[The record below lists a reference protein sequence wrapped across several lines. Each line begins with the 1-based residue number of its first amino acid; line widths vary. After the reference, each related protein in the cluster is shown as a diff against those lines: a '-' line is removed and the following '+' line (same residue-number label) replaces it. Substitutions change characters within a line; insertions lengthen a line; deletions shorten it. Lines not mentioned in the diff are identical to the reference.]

1 MRTLSIIAVA
11 CALAYS
17 NLARAQAP
25 DASQAPQPELVPPKL
40 VQKVE
45 PVYPEAERSSGAA
58 ASVVLTLTI
67 DREGHVSEAVV
78 TDSGGPDF
86 DAAAITAAQSLVFEP
101 ALKNGEP
108 VIAKIRYR
116 FDFQLAAPEPP
127 APVPT
132 PAPPTT
138 PSAPPPPNS
147 APNAAE
153 TAAQSDALEVD
164 VQGQKPPR
172 EPTKHELSAEEISR
186 IPGTNGDALRSLGNL
201 PGVARPPGLSG
212 LLIVRGSAAQDT
224 QIFVDGTN
232 VPIIYHFG
240 GLSSVIPSEMLE
252 KIDFYPGNFGPEYG
266 RASGGIVDVGVR
278 SPRKDRLGG
287 LLQFDLIDGRVLAE
301 GPINDSTRFLIA
313 GRRSW
318 LDAWLG
324 PALRAGGTG
333 VSVAP
338 VYYDYQAMLEH
349 DLTRDTT
356 LRVFGFGSDDL
367 FRITLNSP
375 NASDP
380 TAGGAA
386 GEHSR
391 FWRAQARLDT
401 RASSTARWTTT
412 FSVGQDA
419 QRFDVGNI
427 MFDYTLFSID
437 GRSDLRARVAPG
449 ITAVAGIDSQ
459 WSSYDVTARVP
470 PVNSNSNDTGGPLYG
485 RPLVELT
492 GTGSWFRPAGYA
504 MLELEPVTGFKL
516 YPGIRGDYG
525 SDTKKWTA
533 DPRLGLRYDVHAGF
547 PRTTLKGGVGL
558 YHQPPQPNESIA
570 PFGTPGVGSL
580 SALQTS
586 VGVEQEITRPLELS
600 FELYYKKLDDLVVP
614 VAAATTAQS
623 GTSYQNIGSGR
634 SYGSELLLRYKPEG
648 RFFGWLAYTLSRSE
662 RRDGPGEPLHVY
674 DFDQT
679 HILTAVASYKLGRG
693 WQVGGRFRYVTGNPY
708 TPDIGGIADYD
719 SGAYAPIASANT
731 NSARMASFNQLDLRV
746 DKEWQFK
753 AWKLSAYLDVQNVYN
768 RQNPE
773 GIAYNYNYSKTG
785 IVSGLPLLPIIGVR
799 GEL

>member
-1 MRTLSIIAVA
+1 MRTLSVFAVA
-11 CALAYS
+11 CALASS
-17 NLARAQAP
+17 NLAHAQTP
-25 DASQAPQPELVPPKL
+25 DAPAAPEPALVPPKL
-40 VQKVE
+40 VQKVD
-45 PVYPEAERSSGAA
+45 PIYPEAERANGAA
-58 ASVVLTLTI
+58 ASVTLTLTI
-67 DREGHVSEAVV
+67 DRTGHVTEAVV
-78 TDSGGPDF
+78 AESGGASF
-86 DAAAITAAQSLVFEP
+86 DEAATTAAGQLVFEP
-101 ALKNGEP
+101 AQKNGAP

-127 APVPT
+127 PAAPE
-132 PAPPTT
+132 
-138 PSAPPPPNS
+138 PPPPPPPTPPPAAT
-147 APNAAE
+147 APTPDAAQV
-153 TAAQSDALEVD
+153 AAQSDALEVD

-172 EPTKHELSAEEISR
+172 EPTKHELSAQEISR
-186 IPGTNGDALRSLGNL
+186 IPGTNGDALRSLTNL

-212 LLIVRGSAAQDT
+212 LLIVRGSAPEDT

-252 KIDFYPGNFGPEYG
+252 KIDFYPGNFGPQYG

-278 SPRKDRLGG
+278 SPRKDRIGG
-287 LLQFDLIDGRVLAE
+287 LMQFDLIDGRVLAE

-318 LDAWLG
+318 LDTWLG

-356 LRVFGFGSDDL
+356 LRVFGFGSDDRFKL
-367 FRITLNSP
+367 TLNSP
-375 NASDP
+375 DASDP
-380 TAGGAA
+380 LGGAA
-386 GEHSR
+386 GEHTS

-401 RASSTARWTTT
+401 RASSTIRWVNT

-419 QRFDVGNI
+419 QHFNVGNLL
-427 MFDYTLFSID
+427 FDYTLLSVD
-437 GRSDLRARVAPG
+437 ARSDVRMRVTPWLTTVVG
-449 ITAVAGIDSQ
+449 LDSQ
-459 WSSYDVTARVP
+459 WDNYDVTARFP
-470 PVNSNSNDTGGPLYG
+470 PVSSNSNDTGGPLYG
-485 RPLVELT
+485 RPLVELA
-492 GTGSWFRPAGYA
+492 GKGSWFRPAAYA
-504 MLELEPVTGFKL
+504 MLELEPVSGLKFF
-516 YPGIRGDYG
+516 PGVRADYG
-525 SDTKKWTA
+525 SDTKRWTA
-533 DPRLGLRYDVHAGF
+533 DPRLGMRYDVHAGF

-558 YHQPPQPNESIA
+558 YHQPPQPQESIA
-570 PFGTPGVGSL
+570 PFGTPGVRSFD
-580 SALQTS
+580 ALQTS
-586 VGVEQEITRPLELS
+586 IGVEQELARPVELSLEL
-600 FELYYKKLDDLVVP
+600 FYKNLDNLVVP
-614 VAAATTAQS
+614 VAAATSSQS

-634 SYGSELLLRYKPEG
+634 SYGSELLLRFKPEG

-662 RRDGPGEPLHVY
+662 RRDAPGDPLHVY

-708 TPDIGGIADYD
+708 TPNIGGIADYD
-719 SGAYAPIASANT
+719 SGAYAPIASPNT
-731 NSARMASFNQLDLRV
+731 NSARTPSFNQLDLRV

-773 GIAYNYNYSKTG
+773 GISYNYDYSKSG
-785 IVSGLPLLPIIGVR
+785 VVSGLPLLPIIGLR